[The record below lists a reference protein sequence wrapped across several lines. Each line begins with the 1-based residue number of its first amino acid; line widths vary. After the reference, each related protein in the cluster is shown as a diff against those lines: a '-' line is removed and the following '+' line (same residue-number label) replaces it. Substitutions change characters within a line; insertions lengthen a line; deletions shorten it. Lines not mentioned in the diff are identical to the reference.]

1 MSQPPS
7 SSSSSSANPKP
18 SNQIS
23 APPSYVRNFRD
34 VAGGL
39 NALATRYG
47 EQNNAEN
54 FRKRQEQEIESMEDF
69 TLPMGW
75 PREDFE
81 YNTAGAEEI
90 STKTHISSKNKGYQL
105 LMKMGWTKG
114 QGCGKSSQGITE
126 PVVLKVQEH
135 GMSVGIGK
143 DREYEEQAEA
153 ATANRRLL
161 LVEKNETAEE
171 VKARTEQA
179 MKVEE
184 KREHVREIQKVF
196 LCKDCDKQYT
206 NIQQYEEHCNSYD
219 HHHRVRI
226 REMKRQHQQRK
237 MMAGKSR
244 KKAAKSRQDR
254 LFAERIAKAQALA
267 QKGNKGANTAEKG
280 SLSSETSST
289 AVPKQQPQQQQ
300 PEDNTHKKR
309 MCTHRMYS
317 LSSWCIYMLAGG
329 SSTNNGKESGMQGT
343 TKVAMSFGMKK
354 GKSFGMKKG
363 KRKAIGFSM
372 SFGKKRR

>member
-1 MSQPPS
+1 
-7 SSSSSSANPKP
+7 
-18 SNQIS
+18 
-23 APPSYVRNFRD
+23 
-34 VAGGL
+34 
-39 NALATRYG
+39 
-47 EQNNAEN
+47 
-54 FRKRQEQEIESMEDF
+54 
-69 TLPMGW
+69 
-75 PREDFE
+75 
-81 YNTAGAEEI
+81 
-90 STKTHISSKNKGYQL
+90 
-105 LMKMGWTKG
+105 MKMGWTKG

-300 PEDNTHKKR
+300 P
-309 MCTHRMYS
+309 
-317 LSSWCIYMLAGG
+317 AGG